1 MLNTNP
7 KFFWTTLWLEERP
20 ETWGKFTWNDIF
32 DTSDLNKLQ
41 YVLEIIDSFIQSDP
55 TVFHIESDEYKL
67 RYSWVNRFLQQGGF
81 VELVQI
87 LPKVIDRQTE
97 MSDLRLN
104 LLDQILR
111 IIKVFITGAM
121 QADQPKELNEVS
133 KEI

>member
-1 MLNTNP
+1 M
-7 KFFWTTLWLEERP
+7 
-20 ETWGKFTWNDIF
+20 
-32 DTSDLNKLQ
+32 
-41 YVLEIIDSFIQSDP
+41 
-55 TVFHIESDEYKL
+55 
-67 RYSWVNRFLQQGGF
+67 
-81 VELVQI
+81 QI